1 MRMSL
6 VPSLLQ
12 AALACAFLP
21 AFGGQDPDLLDKQ
34 YGTLQQPAYIKHY
47 EADKAGKVLLNP
59 YLQVAT
65 KDHPGIL
72 DPKHAPYNWVID
84 AEGRVGI
91 IQEAAHPLGRTYEKG
106 FYRPEDKSKRK
117 PGTTENYGHVS
128 ALAGGMGRISGEIL
142 YDKGTNTFTVNNK
155 SGRYS
160 KNNADRTP
168 EQLVNAA
175 ALIREVVDPGS
186 AAWGPVFYLL
196 EYAPE
201 EVREESLKRPDLAYD
216 DAAKKSRPH
225 LIVMPAAPKVAKPAV
240 KVVAKTEEAEAKPA
254 VAEAKPA
261 VPKTEPKAEPVKG
274 KKAKK
279 PKAANND
286 DPS

>member
-1 MRMSL
+1 MRTSL
-6 VPSLLQ
+6 TTFLQ
-12 AALACAFLP
+12 RAALACAFLP
-21 AFGGQDPDLLDKQ
+21 LAAGQDPELLDKQ
-34 YGTLQQPAYIKHY
+34 FGTLQQPAYIKHY
-47 EADKAGKVLLNP
+47 EADKTGKVLLNP

-65 KDHPGIL
+65 KEFPGL
-72 DPKHAPYNWVID
+72 LNPKHSPYNWVID

-91 IQEAAHPLGRTYEKG
+91 IQEAAHPYGRTYDKG

-128 ALAGGMGRISGEIL
+128 ALGGGMGRISGEIL
-142 YDKGTNTFTVNNK
+142 YDKGTNSFTLNNK

-160 KNNADRTP
+160 KNNEDRTP

-175 ALIREVVDPGS
+175 KLIREVVDPGS
-186 AAWGPVFYLL
+186 AAWGPVYYLL
-196 EYAPE
+196 EYSPE
-201 EVREESLKRPDLAYD
+201 NVREESLKRPDVAYD
-216 DAAKKSRPH
+216 DAKTKSRPH
-225 LIVMPAAPKVAKPAV
+225 LVVMAAAPAAPKVEKPVVKAEEPAAKP
-240 KVVAKTEEAEAKPA
+240 VAEPKKAEAA
-254 VAEAKPA
+254 ATV
-261 VPKTEPKAEPVKG
+261 EPVKG

>member
-6 VPSLLQ
+6 TPSLLRT
-12 AALACAFLP
+12 ALVCTFLP

-47 EADKAGKVLLNP
+47 EADKGGKVLLNP

-72 DPKHAPYNWVID
+72 NPKHAPYNWVID

-186 AAWGPVFYLL
+186 ATWGPVFYLL

-201 EVREESLKRPDLAYD
+201 DIREESLKRPDVAYD

-225 LIVMPAAPKVAKPAV
+225 LIVMPAAPATPKAAKPAA
-240 KVVAKTEEAEAKPA
+240 KVEEAEAKPA
-254 VAEAKPA
+254 VAA
-261 VPKTEPKAEPVKG
+261 PKAQARAPKAEPVKG

>member
-1 MRMSL
+1 MRTSL
-6 VPSLLQ
+6 STFLHR

-21 AFGGQDPDLLDKQ
+21 LAGQDAELLDKQ
-34 YGTLQQPAYIKHY
+34 FGTLQQPAYIKHY
-47 EADKAGKVLLNP
+47 EATKSGKVLLNP

-65 KDHPGIL
+65 KEYPGL
-72 DPKHAPYNWVID
+72 LNPKHSPYNWVID

-91 IQEAAHPLGRTYEKG
+91 IQEAAHPYGRTYDKG

-142 YDKGTNTFTVNNK
+142 YDKGTNSFTLNNK

-160 KNNADRTP
+160 KNNEDRTP
-168 EQLVNAA
+168 EQMVNAA
-175 ALIREVVDPGS
+175 KLIREVVDPGS
-186 AAWGPVFYLL
+186 ATWGPVYYLL
-196 EYAPE
+196 EYSPE
-201 EVREESLKRPDLAYD
+201 NVREESLKRPDLAYD
-216 DAAKKSRPH
+216 DAKTKSRPH
-225 LIVMPAAPKVAKPAV
+225 LVVMPAAPAVPKAEKPVAKAEEPAV
-240 KVVAKTEEAEAKPA
+240 KPAAE
-254 VAEAKPA
+254 
-261 VPKTEPKAEPVKG
+261 PKTVEAAPKVEPVKG

>member
-1 MRMSL
+1 MRTTFL
-6 VPSLLQ
+6 PTLLR

-21 AFGGQDPDLLDKQ
+21 AIAGQDPDLLEKQ
-34 YGTLQQPAYIKHY
+34 FGTLQQPAYIKHY
-47 EADKAGKVLLNP
+47 EADKQGKVLLNP

-65 KDHPGIL
+65 KEYPGL
-72 DPKHAPYNWVID
+72 LNPKHGPYNWVID

-91 IQEAAHPLGRTYEKG
+91 IQEAAHPYGRTYEKG

-142 YDKGTNTFTVNNK
+142 FDKGTNSFTVNNK

-160 KNNADRTP
+160 KNNLDRTP
-168 EQLVNAA
+168 EQLINAA
-175 ALIREVVDPGS
+175 KLIREVVDPG
-186 AAWGPVFYLL
+186 AAGWGPVFYLL
-196 EYAPE
+196 EYSPE
-201 EVREESLKRPDLAYD
+201 ELREEYLKRPDVAYD
-216 DAAKKSRPH
+216 DAKTKSRPH
-225 LIVMPAAPKVAKPAV
+225 LIVMPAAPATPKVEKTAPKVEAAAKAQ
-240 KVVAKTEEAEAKPA
+240 AEA
-254 VAEAKPA
+254 
-261 VPKTEPKAEPVKG
+261 PKTEAATPKAEPVKA

>member
-1 MRMSL
+1 MRM
-6 VPSLLQ
+6 PFIPTLLR

-21 AFGGQDPDLLDKQ
+21 GFAGQDPDLLDKQ
-34 YGTLQQPAYIKHY
+34 FGTLQQPAYIKHY
-47 EADKAGKVLLNP
+47 EVDKQGKVLLNP

-65 KDHPGIL
+65 KEHPGL
-72 DPKHAPYNWVID
+72 LNPKHAPYNWVID

-91 IQEAAHPLGRTYEKG
+91 IQEAAHPYGRTYDKG

-142 YDKGTNTFTVNNK
+142 FDKGTNSFTVNNK

-175 ALIREVVDPGS
+175 KLIRDVVDPGS
-186 AAWGPVFYLL
+186 ASWGPVFYLL
-196 EYAPE
+196 EYSPE
-201 EVREESLKRPDLAYD
+201 EVREESLKRPDVAFD

-225 LIVMPAAPKVAKPAV
+225 LIVMPAAPSAQKVEKVVVKAEEAAV
-240 KVVAKTEEAEAKPA
+240 KPVVTTKAEAA
-254 VAEAKPA
+254 A
-261 VPKTEPKAEPVKG
+261 PKVEPVKA

>member
-1 MRMSL
+1 MRM
-6 VPSLLQ
+6 PFIPTLLR

-21 AFGGQDPDLLDKQ
+21 GFAGQDPDLLDKQ
-34 YGTLQQPAYIKHY
+34 FGTLQQPAYIKHY
-47 EADKAGKVLLNP
+47 EVDKQGKVLLNP

-65 KDHPGIL
+65 KEHPGL
-72 DPKHAPYNWVID
+72 LNPKHAPYNWVID

-91 IQEAAHPLGRTYEKG
+91 IQEAAHPYGRTYDKG

-142 YDKGTNTFTVNNK
+142 FDKGTNSFTVNNK

-175 ALIREVVDPGS
+175 KLIRDVVDPGS
-186 AAWGPVFYLL
+186 ASWGPVFYLL
-196 EYAPE
+196 EYSPE
-201 EVREESLKRPDLAYD
+201 EVREESLKRPDVAFD

-225 LIVMPAAPKVAKPAV
+225 LIVMPAAPAAQKVEKVVVKAEEAAV
-240 KVVAKTEEAEAKPA
+240 KPVVTTKAEAA
-254 VAEAKPA
+254 A
-261 VPKTEPKAEPVKG
+261 PKVEPVKA

>member
-6 VPSLLQ
+6 TQFLLR

-21 AFGGQDPDLLDKQ
+21 QAMAQDFELLDKQ
-34 YGTLQQPAYIKHY
+34 FGTLQQPAYIKHY
-47 EADKAGKVLLNP
+47 EADKTGKVLLNP

-65 KDHPGIL
+65 KEYPGL
-72 DPKHAPYNWVID
+72 LNPKHAPYNWVID

-91 IQEAAHPLGRTYEKG
+91 IQEAAHPFGRTYDKG

-128 ALAGGMGRISGEIL
+128 ALGGGMGRISGEIL
-142 YDKGTNTFTVNNK
+142 FDKGTNTFTVNNK
-155 SGRYS
+155 SGRYT
-160 KNNADRTP
+160 KNNTDRTP
-168 EQLVNAA
+168 EQLTNAA
-175 ALIREVVDPGS
+175 KLIREVVDPGS

-201 EVREESLKRPDLAYD
+201 DLREEYLKRTDVFYD
-216 DAAKKSRPH
+216 DAKTKSRPH
-225 LIVMPAAPKVAKPAV
+225 LVVMAAAPATPKAEKPVVKAEEPAAKPA
-240 KVVAKTEEAEAKPA
+240 AEPKKADPA
-254 VAEAKPA
+254 VAPVDPAKP
-261 VPKTEPKAEPVKG
+261 

>member
-1 MRMSL
+1 MRTSFTQT
-6 VPSLLQ
+6 LLR

-21 AFGGQDPDLLDKQ
+21 AIAGQDPELLDKQ

-47 EADKAGKVLLNP
+47 EADKTGKVLLNP

-65 KDHPGIL
+65 KEHPGL
-72 DPKHAPYNWVID
+72 LNPKHAPYNWVID
-84 AEGRVGI
+84 AEGRVGL

-128 ALAGGMGRISGEIL
+128 ALGGGMGRISGEIL
-142 YDKGTNTFTVNNK
+142 YDKASKTFTLNNK

-168 EQLVNAA
+168 EQMANAA
-175 ALIREVVDPGS
+175 KLIRELVDPG
-186 AAWGPVFYLL
+186 AAGWGPVFYLL
-196 EYAPE
+196 EYSPE
-201 EVREESLKRPDLAYD
+201 EVREECLKRPDLAYD
-216 DAAKKSRPH
+216 DAKTKSRPH
-225 LIVMPAAPKVAKPAV
+225 LVLMPAAPATPKAEKPAP
-240 KVVAKTEEAEAKPA
+240 KVEEAASAPVKEA
-254 VAEAKPA
+254 
-261 VPKTEPKAEPVKG
+261 PKAEPPAPKA

-279 PKAANND
+279 IKAANND

>member
-1 MRMSL
+1 M
-6 VPSLLQ
+6 PFTTTLLR

-21 AFGGQDPDLLDKQ
+21 AIAGQESDLLDKQ
-34 YGTLQQPAYIKHY
+34 FGTLQQPAYIKHY
-47 EADKAGKVLLNP
+47 EADKSGKVLINP

-65 KDHPGIL
+65 KEYPGL
-72 DPKHAPYNWVID
+72 LNPKHAPYNWAID
-84 AEGRVGI
+84 AEGRVGL
-91 IQEAAHPLGRTYEKG
+91 IQEAPHPFGRTYEKG

-128 ALAGGMGRISGEIL
+128 GLAGGMGRISGEIL
-142 YDKGTNTFTVNNK
+142 YDKGTNSFTVNNK

-160 KNNADRTP
+160 KNNTDRTP
-168 EQLVNAA
+168 EQLINAA
-175 ALIREVVDPGS
+175 KLIREVVDPATAS
-186 AAWGPVFYLL
+186 WGPVFYLL

-201 EVREESLKRPDLAYD
+201 DVRAESLKRPDVAYD

-225 LIVMPAAPKVAKPAV
+225 LIVLPAAPAILMAEKPVAKVEEAAAKPVTATPKAEPAAPKAQPV
-240 KVVAKTEEAEAKPA
+240 KV
-254 VAEAKPA
+254 
-261 VPKTEPKAEPVKG
+261 

>member
-6 VPSLLQ
+6 TPSLLRT
-12 AALACAFLP
+12 ALVCTFLP

-47 EADKAGKVLLNP
+47 EADKGGKVLLNP

-72 DPKHAPYNWVID
+72 NPKHAPYNWVID
-84 AEGRVGI
+84 ADGRVGI

-186 AAWGPVFYLL
+186 ATWGPVFYLL

-201 EVREESLKRPDLAYD
+201 DVQEESLKRPDVAYD

-225 LIVMPAAPKVAKPAV
+225 LIVMPAAPATPKAAKPAA
-240 KVVAKTEEAEAKPA
+240 KVEEAEAKPA
-254 VAEAKPA
+254 VAAPKAQAPA
-261 VPKTEPKAEPVKG
+261 SKAEPVKG
-274 KKAKK
+274 KKTKK

>member
-1 MRMSL
+1 MSL
-6 VPSLLQ
+6 TPSLLRT
-12 AALACAFLP
+12 ALVCTFLP

-47 EADKAGKVLLNP
+47 EADKGGKVLLNP

-186 AAWGPVFYLL
+186 ATWGPVFYLL

-201 EVREESLKRPDLAYD
+201 DIREESLKRPDVAYD

-225 LIVMPAAPKVAKPAV
+225 LTVMPAAPAAPKAAKPAV
-240 KVVAKTEEAEAKPA
+240 KAEEAEAKPA
-254 VAEAKPA
+254 VAASKAPA
-261 VPKTEPKAEPVKG
+261 PKAEPVKG